1 MKLVL
6 KQTLTEIMLIKNNQD
21 NNSPQQIPQE
31 ILKKIDRAIF
41 KKLLVY

>member
-21 NNSPQQIPQE
+21 NNGPQYTGTSKNP
-31 ILKKIDRAIF
+31 KKN
-41 KKLLVY
+41 